1 MFTKQHYIA
10 IAKMV
15 SDVKTEHG
23 DNITLQQLEY
33 KLREYFSEDNPNFD
47 RVRFSEACKSR
58 M

>member
-1 MFTKQHYIA
+1 MI
-10 IAKMV
+10 

-23 DNITLQQLEY
+23 DNITMQHLEQ

-47 RVRFSEACKSR
+47 RIRFSEACKLR